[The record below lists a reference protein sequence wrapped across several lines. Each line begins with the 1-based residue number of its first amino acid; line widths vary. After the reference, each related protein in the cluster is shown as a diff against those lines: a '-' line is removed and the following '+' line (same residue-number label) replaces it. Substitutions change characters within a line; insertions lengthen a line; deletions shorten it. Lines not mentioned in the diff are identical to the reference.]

1 MKTRFSLK
9 VKMMKTLLL
18 LAILSIPAAAYA
30 EGRCP
35 PGQYP
40 VGGAQGVLG
49 CAPIPGGV
57 DSSSSPTAPA
67 PSGKWEKR
75 WGAIAEDSSANARRV
90 VSATGVSESRK
101 SKSEA
106 VSVALDQC
114 RLGGGQKCQVLIV
127 YNNQCVALADTPK
140 GATSASSIAARAET
154 LELAR
159 RNALEQC
166 KAAANGTEC
175 SVIYSACSESEFKS
189 FR

>member
-1 MKTRFSLK
+1 MIR
-9 VKMMKTLLL
+9 TLLL
-18 LAILSIPAAAYA
+18 LAILSTPAVAYA

-40 VGGAQGVLG
+40 VGSAQGVLG
-49 CAPIPGGV
+49 CAPIPGGA
-57 DSSSSPTAPA
+57 DSSSSPSAPA

-114 RLGGGQKCQVLIV
+114 RLGGGR
-127 YNNQCVALADTPK
+127 
-140 GATSASSIAARAET
+140 SARFSLSTTI
-154 LELAR
+154 
-159 RNALEQC
+159 
-166 KAAANGTEC
+166 
-175 SVIYSACSESEFKS
+175 SA
-189 FR
+189 

>member
-1 MKTRFSLK
+1 MKARFSLK

-18 LAILSIPAAAYA
+18 LAILSIPTVAYA

-40 VGGAQGVLG
+40 VGGQGVLG
-49 CAPIPGGV
+49 CAPIPGGA
-57 DSSSSPTAPA
+57 DSSSSPSTPA

-90 VSATGVSESRK
+90 VSATGVSESRR

-106 VSVALDQC
+106 ISVALDQC
-114 RLGGGQKCQVLIV
+114 RLGGGQKCQILIV

-166 KAAANGTEC
+166 KAAAKGTEC
-175 SVIYSACSESEFKS
+175 SIIYSACSESEFKS